1 MKLSWLARAR
11 FEPSP
16 LAGAAGVNR
25 ILLATAGV
33 AASFFMST
41 GLAEAKLVKANKRPA
56 EAALLTN
63 MMKWFFV
70 LHNRML
76 YFEKTRD
83 SATRS

>member
-1 MKLSWLARAR
+1 MKLSWLARAK

-16 LAGAAGVNR
+16 LVGAAGVNR
-25 ILLATAGV
+25 ILLAAGD
-33 AASFFMST
+33 AATSFFRST

-63 MMKWFFV
+63 MMKWCFFV

-76 YFEKTRD
+76 
-83 SATRS
+83 